1 MKMEAV
7 SNRLTRLAQD
17 RTALFDTAPAD
28 ENSSRKNSSKSR
40 EMSRT
45 VSRKIAYAI
54 LLLFVALHAAA
65 IFLSAQSPSVS
76 AVFVTFFSLA
86 AAAAC
91 YHRSKLTFGPVT
103 RKWDFLASALCLWS
117 IGNVTYA
124 LRLFFPA
131 LARIHVLGPEFY
143 FLVYGIPVLLAI
155 STSNEESG
163 SVLFVIIDSFQAIF
177 AVILVYLDI
186 SIRPSGVAPNITSL
200 YTAGAWILAAATLLR
215 LLAKPRGEEKTLYRI
230 LFLYLSV
237 FAVLAITWRG
247 QSLFHALPIGQYR
260 DLLADATFLLLT
272 GGCLLAPDQPYRQDN
287 AIETNTFALVLNN
300 GSPILFTLAV
310 LCLGALIARVHF
322 GFGIAAISLSLVLY
336 CFRAALLQSAY
347 LRAQHELTRSQY
359 ALREA
364 NSRLK
369 QLSLH
374 DALTGLP
381 NRRLFDQTLESEW
394 SRAQRNRRTLAVL
407 IADIDCFKS
416 LNDLYG
422 HPAGD
427 DCLARVA
434 AAMNGAL
441 RRAGE
446 VLARY
451 GGEEFVAII
460 PDTDAAGAARIAEAM
475 RQAVFA
481 LQIVN
486 EDSLVEP
493 FVTASFGVAAVEP
506 GDQLSPASLVA
517 AADGA
522 LYRAKRNG
530 RNRIEVASLPR
541 QTLTSVP

>member
-1 MKMEAV
+1 MTMQAI
-7 SNRLTRLAQD
+7 SNRLTLPTED
-17 RTALFDTAPAD
+17 RTVLSSGAASGDNSPMPRKLVYTAMVMA
-28 ENSSRKNSSKSR
+28 
-40 EMSRT
+40 M
-45 VSRKIAYAI
+45 V
-54 LLLFVALHAAA
+54 LHAAA
-65 IFLSAQSPSVS
+65 IFLSAESSGVS
-76 AVFVTFFSLA
+76 ALFVLLFSLA

-91 YHRSKLTFGPVT
+91 YYRSKLTSGPVP

-117 IGNVTYA
+117 IGEATYA

-131 LARIHVLGPEFY
+131 LARVHVLGPEFY

-155 STSNEESG
+155 STSNEERD

-177 AVILVYLDI
+177 AVLLVYLDI
-186 SIRPSGVAPNITSL
+186 SILPSGAASAVGGLNLTNL
-200 YTAGAWILAAATLLR
+200 YAAGAWILAAATLLR
-215 LLAKPRGEEKTLYRI
+215 LLAHPRGEEKTLYRI
-230 LFLYLSV
+230 LFVYLGF
-237 FAVLAITWRG
+237 FALLALPLRG
-247 QSLFHALPIGQYR
+247 QSLFDSLPIGLYR
-260 DLLADATFLLLT
+260 DLFADVTFLLLI
-272 GGCLLAPDQPYRQDN
+272 GGCLLTPNHAEPDDA

-310 LCLGALIARVHF
+310 LGLGALIARVNF
-322 GFGIAAISLSLVLY
+322 ALGMSAIGLSLLLY

-364 NSRLK
+364 NTRLK

-394 SRAQRNRRTLAVL
+394 NRAQRNNRPLSLL
-407 IADIDCFKS
+407 IVDVDCFKA

-422 HPAGD
+422 HPTGD

-434 AAMNGAL
+434 AALHGTL

-446 VLARY
+446 VVARY
-451 GGEEFVAII
+451 GGEEFVAIL
-460 PDTDAAGAARIAEAM
+460 PDIDVAGAALIAEAM
-475 RQAVFA
+475 REAVFA
-481 LQIVN
+481 LHIVN
-486 EDSLVEP
+486 EGSLVEP

-506 GDQLSPASLVA
+506 GEVISPAALVA

-530 RNRIEVASLPR
+530 RNRVEVAVSSR
-541 QTLTSVP
+541 QPITT